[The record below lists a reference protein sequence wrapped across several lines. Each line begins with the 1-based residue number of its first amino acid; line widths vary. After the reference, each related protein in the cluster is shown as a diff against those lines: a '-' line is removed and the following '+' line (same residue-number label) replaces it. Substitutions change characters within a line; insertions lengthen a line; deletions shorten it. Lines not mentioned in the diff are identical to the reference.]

1 MLSNEGIS
9 QQLRAVLETE
19 LYRANAFPP
28 FKLALSS
35 GLFYF
40 HVPSGKIISGVPF
53 LCLNRRDASQMYYFF
68 QFLMQFLKFSCS
80 LSLSLVMGKCR
91 IGCKIFCAL
100 I

>member
-1 MLSNEGIS
+1 MLSNEGVS
-9 QQLRAVLETE
+9 QHLETE
-19 LYRANAFPP
+19 LDRANAFPP

-68 QFLMQFLKFSCS
+68 SVFNA
-80 LSLSLVMGKCR
+80 
-91 IGCKIFCAL
+91 IF
-100 I
+100 